1 MITVTGVTGKL
12 GRVVVE
18 DLLTRVPAADLTAVA
33 RTPDKAADLGI
44 EVRQGDYEDPASLRT
59 AFAGTDVLLLVSSPD
74 VTPGVRP
81 RQHGNAINAAVEA
94 GVGRIVYTSALH
106 AQDGPSFLADH
117 GVTENLLRDSG
128 LPYTLLRN
136 TFYEEVLVNPGLR
149 EAVANG
155 ELRGADNGVPVNFAT
170 LRDLALA
177 ASAVLTADG
186 QEGVV
191 HELRGP
197 LWTVADLAATVAEVA
212 GSPVAYRAVEADT
225 LGGAAFVYQ
234 FIASGLFSEPA
245 DDLEKLLGRP
255 ATSLHEAVVVAL
267 S

>member
-1 MITVTGVTGKL
+1 IT
-12 GRVVVE
+12 
-18 DLLTRVPAADLTAVA
+18 
-33 RTPDKAADLGI
+33 
-44 EVRQGDYEDPASLRT
+44 
-59 AFAGTDVLLLVSSPD
+59 
-74 VTPGVRP
+74 
-81 RQHGNAINAAVEA
+81 AAVDA

-106 AQDGPSFLADH
+106 AQDGPGFLADH

-136 TFYEEVLVNPGLR
+136 TFYEEALVNPSLR

-155 ELRGADNGVPVNFAT
+155 EILGADNGVPVNFAT

-186 QEGVV
+186 QAGAVY
-191 HELRGP
+191 ELRGP
-197 LWTVADLAATVAEVA
+197 LWTVADLAATVSEVA

-225 LGGAAFVYQ
+225 LGPIAFVHNL
-234 FIASGLFSEPA
+234 IASGLFSEPA

-255 ATSLHEAVVVAL
+255 ATSLRDAVTAAL
-267 S
+267 A